1 MKKHIKK
8 HLRKLKYWYI
18 IYIMVLYECDLCLF
32 YSNLKSDYKRH
43 LNTKKHQHNSDI
55 SLTSMVKTQKDPEK
69 TQKDPEKTQK
79 DPEKTQSSSEDV
91 HCSYCYTLFS
101 TYAHKRRHELH
112 RCKENT
118 SINNSKIKE
127 LEKDKKKLEKK
138 LEKTFDK
145 LIAKA
150 GNTTINNIQS
160 TQNNQQNI
168 KLNNYG
174 SEDLSH
180 ITDFFKTQ
188 LLSLPYGMIPKMIEA
203 VHFNKEKPENKN
215 ILFPNKKENRI
226 KIFSGDKWIYKDKN
240 ETIDDLIDGK
250 YFIMDT
256 HYETVCNTS
265 EKNFNLYKRFQRLF
279 DKRDEMIV
287 EEQKKECEL
296 LLLNNR

>member
-1 MKKHIKK
+1 M
-8 HLRKLKYWYI
+8 
-18 IYIMVLYECDLCLF
+18 YECKLCLF
-32 YSNLKSDYKRH
+32 YSNIKTHYNRH
-43 LNTKKHQHNSDI
+43 LKTKKHLTNIENS
-55 SLTSMVKTQKDPEK
+55 LPSMVMNTNEHKKNTNEHKMNTNEHKKNTGDPEIENK
-69 TQKDPEKTQK
+69 YY
-79 DPEKTQSSSEDV
+79 
-91 HCSYCYTLFS
+91 CSYCFELFNTNPS
-101 TYAHKRRHELH
+101 KRRHELH
-112 RCKENT
+112 RCKENKN
-118 SINNSKIKE
+118 I
-127 LEKDKKKLEKK
+127 KDKLLNEKNKQIKK
-138 LEKTFDK
+138 LEKTVDK

-160 TQNNQQNI
+160 THNNQQNI

-188 LLSLPYGMIPKMIEA
+188 LLSLPHGMIPKMIEA
-203 VHFNKEKPENKN
+203 VHFNEAKPENKN

-256 HYETVCNTS
+256 HYETVCNTTD
-265 EKNFNLYKRFQRLF
+265 KNFNLYKRFQSLF
-279 DKRDEMIV
+279 DKRNKMIV